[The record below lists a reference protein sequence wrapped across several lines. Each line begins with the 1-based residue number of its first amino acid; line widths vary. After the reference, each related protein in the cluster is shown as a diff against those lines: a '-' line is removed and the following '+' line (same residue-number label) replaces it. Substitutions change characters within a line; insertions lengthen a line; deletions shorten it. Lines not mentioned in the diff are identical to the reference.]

1 MDRFSKLLLAIALLS
16 GATAVF
22 ACGESMFHS
31 DQGMRYH
38 GSTARR
44 PADILLFRPEGA
56 GGDSTTQIYAGLQRA
71 GHHVTVVAQEPA
83 AIDALTSRHFDLIIA
98 SPTDI
103 DALKAHLNSSTHE
116 PAQLAVIDDAN
127 KSDEARFPQ
136 YVHQSDGVDKYLKSI
151 DRSMRQ
157 RGS

>member
-1 MDRFSKLLLAIALLS
+1 MDRFCKLLLAIALAL
-16 GATAVF
+16 GASAVF

-38 GSTARR
+38 GFTARR
-44 PADILLFRPEGA
+44 PADILVYRPEAA
-56 GGDSTTQIYAGLQRA
+56 GVAATTQIYAGLQRA

-83 AIDALTSRHFDLIIA
+83 AIDALSSRHFDVIIA
-98 SPTDI
+98 SPSDI
-103 DALKAHLNSSTHE
+103 DALKAHLNSSARA
-116 PAQLAVIDDAN
+116 PAQLAVIDDSD

>member
-1 MDRFSKLLLAIALLS
+1 MDRLSKLWLAVVLMS
-16 GATAVF
+16 GASAVF

-38 GSTARR
+38 SSTARR

-56 GGDSTTQIYAGLQRA
+56 GGGSTTQIYAGLQRA

-98 SPTDI
+98 SPSDI
-103 DALKAHLNSSTHE
+103 DALKAHLNSSTPG
-116 PAQLAVIDDAN
+116 PAQLAVIEDSD
-127 KSDEARFPQ
+127 KSDESRFPQ

-151 DRSMRQ
+151 DRSLRQ

>member
-1 MDRFSKLLLAIALLS
+1 MDRFCKLLLAIALAL
-16 GATAVF
+16 GASAVF

-38 GSTARR
+38 GFTARR
-44 PADILLFRPEGA
+44 PADILVYRPEAA
-56 GGDSTTQIYAGLQRA
+56 GGDATTQIYAGLQRA
-71 GHHVTVVAQEPA
+71 GHHVTVVAQETA
-83 AIDALTSRHFDLIIA
+83 AIDALSSRHFDVIIA
-98 SPTDI
+98 SPSDI
-103 DALKAHLNSSTHE
+103 DVLKAHLNSSARA
-116 PAQLAVIDDAN
+116 PAQLAVIDDSD

>member
-1 MDRFSKLLLAIALLS
+1 MDRFSKLLLAIVLIS
-16 GATAVF
+16 GASAVF

-44 PADILLFRPEGA
+44 PADILFFRPEGA
-56 GGDSTTQIYAGLQRA
+56 IGDSTTQIYAGLQRA
-71 GHHVTVVAQEPA
+71 GHHLTVVAQEPA

-98 SPTDI
+98 SPSDI
-103 DALKAHLNSSTHE
+103 DALKAHLNSSTHA
-116 PAQLAVIDDAN
+116 PALLAVIDDGD
-127 KSDEARFPQ
+127 KSEEARFPQ
-136 YVHQSDGVDKYLKSI
+136 YVRQSDGVDKYLKSI
-151 DRSMRQ
+151 ERSMRQ

>member
-1 MDRFSKLLLAIALLS
+1 MDRFCKLLLAIALAL
-16 GATAVF
+16 GASAVF

-38 GSTARR
+38 GFTARR
-44 PADILLFRPEGA
+44 PADILVYRPEAA
-56 GGDSTTQIYAGLQRA
+56 GGDATTQIYAGLQRA

-98 SPTDI
+98 SPSDI
-103 DALKAHLNSSTHE
+103 DALKAHLNSSARA
-116 PAQLAVIDDAN
+116 PAQLAVIDDSD